1 MKLVIAA
8 DHAGF
13 DMKERLRP
21 WLADAGHHVADL
33 GAYDPA
39 PSDYP
44 DAAKAVARAI
54 LAGDAERG
62 ILLCGSGV
70 GASIAANRFPGI
82 RAALAHDAFSA
93 RQCVFDD
100 DANVLCLG
108 PRVIGEGLAKV
119 LIEIFLGTVF
129 SELERHKRRLE
140 KLKAIE
146 HDLHHGE
153 PEQTAAGTDRP
164 NDPSQ

>member
-1 MKLVIAA
+1 MNLAIAS

-13 DMKERLRP
+13 MMKEELRP
-21 WLADAGHHVADL
+21 WLEKKGHVLIDL
-33 GAYDPA
+33 GAHDSA

-44 DAAKAVARAI
+44 DFAEAI
-54 LAGDAERG
+54 AHALLAGRADRG

-70 GASIAANRFPGI
+70 GASIAANKFPGI

-108 PRVIGEGLAKV
+108 PRVIATELAKV
-119 LIEIFLGTVF
+119 LVGIFLETKF
-129 SELERHKRRLE
+129 SEFDRHLRRLE
-140 KLKAIE
+140 KLRAIE
-146 HDLHHGE
+146 DMLRGN
-153 PEQTAAGTDRP
+153 G
-164 NDPSQ
+164 SS

>member
-1 MKLVIAA
+1 MKLAIAS

-13 DMKERLRP
+13 TMKERLLP
-21 WLADAGHHVADL
+21 WLREQGHEVVDL
-33 GAYDPA
+33 GAFDEK

-44 DAAKAVARAI
+44 EFARLVAESV
-54 LAGDAERG
+54 LSGVVERG

-70 GASIAANRFPGI
+70 GASIAANKFRGV

-100 DANVLCLG
+100 DANILCLG

-119 LIEIFLGTVF
+119 LITTFLGVTF
-129 SELERHKRRLE
+129 SGLERHKRRLE
-140 KLKAIE
+140 KLRLIE
-146 HDLHHGE
+146 E
-153 PEQTAAGTDRP
+153 EVSRR
-164 NDPSQ
+164 

>member
-1 MKLVIAA
+1 MKLAIAG

-13 DMKERLRP
+13 TMKEALRP
-21 WLADAGHHVADL
+21 WLEKKGYAVTDL
-33 GAYDPA
+33 GAFDSS

-44 DAAKAVARAI
+44 DFAEAMAHAL
-54 LAGDAERG
+54 LAGRAERG

-100 DANVLCLG
+100 DANILCLG
-108 PRVIGEGLAKV
+108 PRVIGEELAKV
-119 LIEIFLGTVF
+119 LIEIFLQTRF
-129 SELERHKRRLE
+129 SELDRHRRRLE
-140 KLKAIE
+140 KLHAIE
-146 HDLHHGE
+146 E
-153 PEQTAAGTDRP
+153 RIRNQ
-164 NDPSQ
+164 

>member
-1 MKLVIAA
+1 MKLVIAS

-13 DMKERLRP
+13 AMKEELRP
-21 WLADAGHHVADL
+21 WLAEGGYEVADL
-33 GAYDPA
+33 GAHDA
-39 PSDYP
+39 TPSDYP
-44 DAAKAVARAI
+44 DFAEAVADAVLSDRA
-54 LAGDAERG
+54 DRG

-108 PRVIGEGLAKV
+108 PRVIGIELAKV
-119 LIEIFLGTVF
+119 LVTIFLDTDF
-129 SELERHKRRLE
+129 SGLARHRHRLA
-140 KLKAIE
+140 KLAAIE
-146 HDLHHGE
+146 ARITGGSGSAE
-153 PEQTAAGTDRP
+153 G
-164 NDPSQ
+164 

>member
-1 MKLVIAA
+1 MKLVIAS

-13 DMKERLRP
+13 GMKEELRP
-21 WLADAGHHVADL
+21 WLAAQGHEVADL
-33 GAYDPA
+33 GAYDDA

-44 DAAKAVARAI
+44 DFARAVARAV
-54 LAGDAERG
+54 LDGRAERG

-108 PRVIGEGLAKV
+108 PRVIGVGLAQV
-119 LIEIFLGTVF
+119 LITTFLDTQF
-129 SELERHKRRLE
+129 SELDRHRRRLA
-140 KLKAIE
+140 KLAAIE
-146 HDLHHGE
+146 AEIAG
-153 PEQTAAGTDRP
+153 AAG
-164 NDPSQ
+164 SISE